1 MIFEVSAFPE
11 EIRDYM
17 ITVRRNLHANP
28 ELSLKEEG
36 TRDYILKELDKL
48 GISRLVVG
56 TTGVLGEL
64 TGQKEGRKLLIRCE
78 TDALPLTE
86 ETGLDFASATEGVMH
101 ACGHD
106 AHMAVVLGLA
116 KYLVEKQVAF
126 SGTIL
131 FLFQPAE
138 EIGKGARMVLEDL
151 DRLEIRPD
159 ECISVHTGSELPLGK
174 ISIKE
179 GPVMAGTRTM
189 KAMIRGQGGHASRP
203 DQTADPINAM
213 VSFLSEAQRLKDRT
227 ISPFEDAVMSFTG
240 VHAGTKTNIVPE
252 TCEVWAS
259 MRFFKEEIGEKLKDI
274 LTRSARATE
283 IASGVTID
291 LVFSPGVPPVVNDQS
306 VINKLTAAAK
316 KTFGL
321 ANILNNERLMAS
333 DDFGRYLERW
343 QGAYTFAG
351 SGSDRIEIHPG
362 HSPRYDVDEEV
373 MVYIVTYYLNYIV
386 GA

>member
-1 MIFEVSAFPE
+1 MIFQIAAFPE

-17 ITVRRNLHANP
+17 VKVRRHLHAYP
-28 ELSLKEEG
+28 ELSLKEEQ
-36 TRDYILKELDKL
+36 TRDYILGELDRL
-48 GISRLVVG
+48 GISHQVVG
-56 TTGVLGEL
+56 TTGVLGQL
-64 TGQKEGRKLLIRCE
+64 KGQKDGRKLLIRCE

-86 ETGLDFASATEGVMH
+86 ETGYDFSSTNEGVMH

-116 KYLVEKQVAF
+116 KFLVEKQVVF

-138 EIGKGARMVLEDL
+138 EIGAGARMVLEDF
-151 DRLEIRPD
+151 DRLGIRPD

-174 ISIKE
+174 ISIKA

-189 KAMIRGQGGHASRP
+189 KAMIRGEGGHASRP
-203 DQTADPINAM
+203 DVTIDPISAM
-213 VSFLSEAQRLKDRT
+213 LSFLTDAQRLKDRT
-227 ISPFEDAVMSFTG
+227 ISPFEDAVLSFTG

-259 MRFFKEEIGEKLKDI
+259 MRFFKDEVGEQLKDI

-291 LVFSPGVPPVVNDQS
+291 LVFSPGVPPVVNDRN
-306 VINKLTAAAK
+306 VIRKLTAAAE
-316 KTFGL
+316 KTFGRD
-321 ANILNNERLMAS
+321 NILSNERLMAS

-343 QGAYTFAG
+343 PGAYTFAG
-351 SGSDRIEIHPG
+351 SGSQRIEIHPG
-362 HSPRYDVDEEV
+362 HSPRYAVDEEV
-373 MVYIVTYYLNYIV
+373 MVYIVTYYLNYIA